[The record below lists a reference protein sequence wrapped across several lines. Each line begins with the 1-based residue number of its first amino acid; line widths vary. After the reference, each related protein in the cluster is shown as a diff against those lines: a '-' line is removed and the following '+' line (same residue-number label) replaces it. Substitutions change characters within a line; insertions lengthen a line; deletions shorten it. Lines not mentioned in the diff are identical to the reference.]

1 METNKK
7 LKKGAVVSD
16 DTIALTG
23 FIQKIVPIFWDF
35 LRTFQTPHLIF
46 KDHLPGM

>member
-7 LKKGAVVSD
+7 LKKGAVVSN

-23 FIQKIVPIFWDF
+23 FIQKIAAIFWDF